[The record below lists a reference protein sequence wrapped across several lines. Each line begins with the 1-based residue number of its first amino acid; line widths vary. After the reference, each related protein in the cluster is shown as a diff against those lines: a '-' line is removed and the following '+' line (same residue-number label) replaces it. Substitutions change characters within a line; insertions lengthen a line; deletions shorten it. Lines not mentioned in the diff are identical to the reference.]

1 MIKKARQQRHFF
13 QNSDNLYIKVFFV
26 NSESALRVAFV
37 KYTWSKFFSHCT
49 HNGNFKLFR
58 TCFVAKFCG
67 CSILRSVYLF
77 CPKGSKNGSRK
88 PFVKKLRWASYLMFC
103 HDLLTPW
110 FNVRY
115 SPCPRVTLHHCHVHS
130 TLGMD
135 HSVHIIF
142 RLIFMTWF

>member
-1 MIKKARQQRHFF
+1 M
-13 QNSDNLYIKVFFV
+13 FFV
-26 NSESALRVAFV
+26 NGESALRVAFV

-58 TCFVAKFCG
+58 TRFVAKG
-67 CSILRSVYLF
+67 CSILRTVYLF

-88 PFVKKLRWASYLMFC
+88 PFVKKLRWTSYLMFC
-103 HDLLTPW
+103 HYLLTPW

-130 TLGMD
+130 TLG
-135 HSVHIIF
+135 VHNIPSHF
-142 RLIFMTWF
+142 YDLILAWTECYYFDWKHR